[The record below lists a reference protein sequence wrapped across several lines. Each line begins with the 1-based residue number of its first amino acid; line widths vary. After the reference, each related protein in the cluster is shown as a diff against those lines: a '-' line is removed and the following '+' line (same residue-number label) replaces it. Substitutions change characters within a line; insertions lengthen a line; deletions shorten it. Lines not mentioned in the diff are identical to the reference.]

1 MISAAS
7 ISNAPAGL
15 STFNGEIAETGDA
28 LSVCPNRSLSFAG
41 LRRVLA
47 VFAAVCVLIALAS
60 ALQGNYFAPVF
71 AIVNVVVVSAA
82 LLVAWHVGDAKDS
95 VMLADNQILI
105 DISRG
110 ARVNRFVFH
119 PLWTAIQMDR
129 QRDEPHVWLS
139 SRGQAVEIGSFLNA
153 EQRQAL
159 FPHVQALW
167 SLARERSV
175 SRIES

>member
-1 MISAAS
+1 MSS
-7 ISNAPAGL
+7 VAPHTTLGL
-15 STFNGEIAETGDA
+15 FNGEVAATGDA
-28 LSVCPNRSLSFAG
+28 LSVCANRSLSYAG
-41 LRRVLA
+41 LRRVLV
-47 VFAAVCVLIALAS
+47 VFASVCVLIAMAS

-71 AIVNVVVVSAA
+71 ALINIAVVSAA

-95 VMLADNQILI
+95 LAFVDNQIVI
-105 DISRG
+105 AIARG
-110 ARVNRFVFH
+110 EKVAHFAFH
-119 PLWTAIQMDR
+119 PLWTAVKMDR
-129 QRDEPHVWLS
+129 QSGADPHLWVS
-139 SRGQAVEIGSFLNA
+139 SQGQAVEIGSFLNA